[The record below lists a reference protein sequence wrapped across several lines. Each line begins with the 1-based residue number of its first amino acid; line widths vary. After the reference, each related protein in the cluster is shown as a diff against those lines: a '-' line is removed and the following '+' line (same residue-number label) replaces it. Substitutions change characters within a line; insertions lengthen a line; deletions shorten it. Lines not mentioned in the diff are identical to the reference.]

1 VGVLL
6 LGKSGNPALLVVTI
20 AGAAAWLV
28 TALYAADPILPLR
41 LFRDRAFAIPVAISF
56 LIGFAL
62 FGTVT

>member
-28 TALYAADPILPLR
+28 TALYAADPTLPLR